1 LEQLEEANT
10 VLSQISHTDSLTQI
24 GNRRFF
30 DIQLTHEYKSA
41 TRGAYPLALIMI
53 DIDYFKKFND
63 TYGHQIGDKVLRA
76 VARTLKLHASRPG
89 DSVFRYGGEEFAV
102 LLNNTNLAGAQFVVE
117 KMRKAMEETA
127 VQIHDR
133 SFFVTISAGL
143 CVYDPKEP
151 TGRIQTPE
159 DLIHQADKQLYK
171 AKEKGRNRVEAL
183 RGDESS

>member
-1 LEQLEEANT
+1 
-10 VLSQISHTDSLTQI
+10 
-24 GNRRFF
+24 
-30 DIQLTHEYKSA
+30 
-41 TRGAYPLALIMI
+41 LALIMI

-102 LLNNTNLAGAQFVVE
+102 LLNNTNLAGAEFVAE

-143 CVYDPKEP
+143 CIYNPKESN
-151 TGRIQTPE
+151 GEIQTPE